1 LLDKPTI
8 LLKRQYIQDTTF
20 KEEELNEGTK
30 YEKKEGIVKNI
41 DMLCDVKAMDYAKGK
56 KRMVRSR
63 RSNWSDHV

>member
-1 LLDKPTI
+1 M
-8 LLKRQYIQDTTF
+8 
-20 KEEELNEGTK
+20 NEGTK